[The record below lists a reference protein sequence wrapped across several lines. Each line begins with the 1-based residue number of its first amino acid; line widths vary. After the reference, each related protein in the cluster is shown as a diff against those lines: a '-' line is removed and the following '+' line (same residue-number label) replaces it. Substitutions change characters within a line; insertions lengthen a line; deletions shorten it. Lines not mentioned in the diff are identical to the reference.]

1 MAHKLLPSLLLA
13 VSLVSAA
20 AAQVRLVDISRIKGQ
35 EDNELIGT
43 GLVVGLP
50 GTGDGGNVLPSIR
63 ALANMLDRMGHPLP
77 AGLAEL
83 KQCKNIALVEVRA
96 TVPASGSREGNRIDC
111 VISSTISAKS
121 LAGGELLPTPL
132 VDARRGS
139 DVVYAV
145 AQGPVRCKGVAART
159 GRVMQ
164 GCRLER
170 DIYTPFVKD
179 GKLTVILDRDMADFR
194 LAQEVEYRINEQF
207 SLDSQYGGR
216 VPAKARDQVN
226 IEVFVPPQYAQHP
239 ADFVAQ
245 INNLPIDNVPAVA
258 RVYIDQQSGLVVVGG
273 EVEIGAVAITHK
285 DILVEVGGEPREQ
298 FVSVDPA
305 GNNNNARLKAL
316 VESLNAIKV
325 PAEDIIEIVRGLQ
338 RNRKLM
344 GKVVIE

>member
-1 MAHKLLPSLLLA
+1 MARTLVPSVLLA
-13 VSLVSAA
+13 LTFASAA
-20 AAQVRLVDISRIKGQ
+20 AAQVRLADISRIKGQ

-43 GLVVGLP
+43 GLIVGLP

-63 ALANMLDRMGHPLP
+63 ALANLLDRMGHPLP
-77 AGLAEL
+77 AGLVEL

-111 VISSTISAKS
+111 VVSSTISAKS

-145 AQGPVRCKGVAART
+145 AQGPVRCKGPAART

-164 GCRLER
+164 GCRLDR

-194 LAQEVEYRINEQF
+194 LAQEVEDRINDQF
-207 SLDSQYGGR
+207 SLDSQYGTR
-216 VPAKARDQVN
+216 VPAKARDQMNV
-226 IEVFVPPQYAQHP
+226 EVFIPPQYLQHP

-245 INNLPIDNVPAVA
+245 ISNLPIDNVPAVA

-273 EVEIGAVAITHK
+273 EVEIGPVAITHK

-305 GNNNNARLKAL
+305 GGGSTRLKAL